1 MLKRLQSPR
10 MFELG
15 DCASITKLRRASK
28 MEFDVHGMVASINM
42 LLIRSLSD
50 FVGRQ
55 CCQRPHQWM
64 RSWRRRMS
72 ASKQKCRERAAMLPI
87 SRQIIALVF
96 CEPPSEALLATA
108 ATRGCNSS
116 ADRYRA

>member
-50 FVGRQ
+50 FVGRRSFPAAQ
-55 CCQRPHQWM
+55 LMDEFVAPPNVCFWPQSTNAANEPRCCGKRT
-64 RSWRRRMS
+64 
-72 ASKQKCRERAAMLPI
+72 
-87 SRQIIALVF
+87 IIPLVF
-96 CEPPSEALLATA
+96 CEPPLEALLATA
-108 ATRGCNSS
+108 AR
-116 ADRYRA
+116 